1 MASSPELFV
10 VCKNC
15 RSQVSPYITEC
26 PYCGQRLRKRAPK
39 IERGGEAARPKK
51 RRAAPKR
58 PSLGPLRTGEI
69 PGIRG
74 DEFAKPRVTIALVAI
89 AALWWLATIPLRDE
103 GVRLVV
109 DPLGEWWQVLTAPFI
124 NANGWYQFA
133 ALGRDR
139 HLRLDA
145 RAPARPGAGPAR
157 VAAARPRAAWRSSS
171 SPTSALQPISGAPY
185 AVGASGG
192 ALGLLCAWA
201 VPVLLARRRRGDMD
215 DDADMIGAGV
225 IFVLLALMPA
235 ARDEISVIAT
245 VAGIVIGVALRARA
259 RPPAPRRLARLSFA
273 QRAVLGV
280 EHEPADV
287 VAGGELGALAQ
298 PDEAVAERVLDVVER
313 AQAPGRQHAV
323 GRQRLGE
330 LVLGRAAQAAAVVHD
345 DDDLLGAEQAL
356 GRG

>member
-39 IERGGEAARPKK
+39 IERGGEGARPKK

-74 DEFAKPRVTIALVAI
+74 DEFAKPRATIALVAV

-103 GVRLVV
+103 GVRLVI
-109 DPLGEWWQVLTAPFI
+109 DPLGEWWQVLTAPLI

-133 ALGRDR
+133 ALGAIGIFGWLLERR
-139 HLRLDA
+139 H
-145 RAPARPGAGPAR
+145 GP
-157 VAAARPRAAWRSSS
+157 VPMLLVWLL
-171 SPTSALQPISGAPY
+171 SASGGMAVVKLADVGPQAFSGEPY

-215 DDADMIGAGV
+215 DDADMIAVGV
-225 IFVLLALMPA
+225 IFVLLAAMPA
-235 ARDEISVIAT
+235 ARDEVSAVAT
-245 VAGIVIGVALRARA
+245 AAGIVIGALCGLV
-259 RPPAPRRLARLSFA
+259 LARL
-273 QRAVLGV
+273 R
-280 EHEPADV
+280 PAD
-287 VAGGELGALAQ
+287 
-298 PDEAVAERVLDVVER
+298 
-313 AQAPGRQHAV
+313 
-323 GRQRLGE
+323 
-330 LVLGRAAQAAAVVHD
+330 
-345 DDDLLGAEQAL
+345 
-356 GRG
+356 